1 MGKRVITMKL
11 CLCGCGKE
19 TTYNKQKKC
28 HNDYLHGHNPCGT
41 HPSEKTL
48 QKLKEIG
55 KKRILNGVFVGEI
68 YKSGKEHPMYGKC
81 HSEETK
87 RKMSLSHKGKNL
99 GQTPSPRAGVGIYSI
114 CKKGHEVR
122 SSWERK
128 WFDML
133 FDAGILYLY
142 EPRRF
147 NFRGI
152 SYLPDCYIPGMMLWV
167 EIKGYETTKNKIQH
181 ELFRRA
187 GYKLLILDN
196 PKLFEQELG
205 KLKEK
210 YF

>member
-1 MGKRVITMKL
+1 MKL

-142 EPRRF
+142 EPKSF
-147 NFRGI
+147 KFEDGT
-152 SYLPDCYIPGMMLWV
+152 SYRPDCYIPGMMLWV
-167 EIKGYETTKNKIQH
+167 EIKGNMEMEDINKH
-181 ELFRRA
+181 MNFTNL
-187 GYKLLILDN
+187 GYKLLILEY
-196 PKLFEQELG
+196 PSEFKQELG